1 MMGYAHLKQGERHV
15 EILVAG
21 EERQN
26 ANVVCVATTKMVG
39 EMGSGAVNGAR
50 DNWRIRI
57 NSSTRTDCNGCSETM
72 GRGITME
79 ISRAMMNFQETCH
92 ALGRRLERV
101 VVRQRDKTATEI
113 TKALLK
119 KGVVVHCHDCGHEI
133 YKYDDDAWV
142 CIECGGRNR
151 RVPHN

>member
-1 MMGYAHLKQGERHV
+1 
-15 EILVAG
+15 
-21 EERQN
+21 
-26 ANVVCVATTKMVG
+26 
-39 EMGSGAVNGAR
+39 
-50 DNWRIRI
+50 
-57 NSSTRTDCNGCSETM
+57 
-72 GRGITME
+72 ME